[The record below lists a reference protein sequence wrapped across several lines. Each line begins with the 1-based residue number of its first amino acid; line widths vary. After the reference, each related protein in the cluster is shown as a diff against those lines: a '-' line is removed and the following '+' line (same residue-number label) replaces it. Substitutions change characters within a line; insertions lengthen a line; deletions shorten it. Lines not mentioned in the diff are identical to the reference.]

1 MNLATYIPRQPL
13 ADFVEVLW
21 WYKRDTVSHRK
32 ERLLPMGTMEL
43 VLDLADETSG
53 PWICGAHSE
62 SFEIETSEPATI
74 VGVHFKSGG
83 AFPFLGLPAGELH
96 NARLTLDTLWGNM
109 ARLLRERVCEAESPA
124 AKLRVLEQAL
134 LEQATRPLTR
144 HPAVAFALKEFNTAA
159 PARSVSEVVEKT
171 GLSPR
176 RFIDVFRDEVGLT
189 PKLYRRICRFQQL
202 LQRIQGRQSID
213 WANTAVDC
221 GYYDQAHFIH
231 DFRTFSGLNPTTYL
245 QVRGEHLNH
254 IPLAD

>member
-1 MNLATYIPRQPL
+1 MKLATYIPRQPL
-13 ADFVEVLW
+13 ADFVELLW
-21 WYKRDTVSHRK
+21 WYQRDTVSHTK

-43 VLDLADETSG
+43 VLDLAKETSG
-53 PWICGAHSE
+53 PWICGAHSK

-74 VGVHFKSGG
+74 VGVHFKAGG

-96 NARLTLDTLWGNM
+96 NVRLTLDTLWGSKSG
-109 ARLLRERVCEAESPA
+109 LLRERLFEATTPA
-124 AKLRVLEQAL
+124 AKFRVLEQTL
-134 LEQATRPLTR
+134 MEQATCPLTR
-144 HPAVAFALKEFNTAA
+144 RPAVDFALKEFAA
-159 PARSVSEVVEKT
+159 AGPARTVSQVVEET

-176 RFIDVFRDEVGLT
+176 RFIQLFRDEVGLT

-202 LQRIQGRQSID
+202 LQRIQGRQRIN
-213 WANTAVDC
+213 WTNTALDC

-245 QVRGEHLNH
+245 RVRGEHLNH